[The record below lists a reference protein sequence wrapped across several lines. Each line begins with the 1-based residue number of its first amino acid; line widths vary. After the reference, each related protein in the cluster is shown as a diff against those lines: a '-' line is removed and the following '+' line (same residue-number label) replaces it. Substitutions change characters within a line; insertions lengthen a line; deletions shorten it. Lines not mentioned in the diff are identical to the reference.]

1 VGYWYECE
9 WDPPADQYAVWDGM
23 VYRCHEQMAG
33 PFATEEEAQAVAE
46 QFCARERAQNP
57 TLWRR
62 RFRVRDIRDRFPGRE
77 LLQEGAE
84 DLAAWLPPEQRQPPS
99 A

>member
-1 VGYWYECE
+1 
-9 WDPPADQYAVWDGM
+9 
-23 VYRCHEQMAG
+23 MAG

-46 QFCARERAQNP
+46 QFRARERAQNP

-62 RFRVRDIRDRFPGRE
+62 RFRVRDIRDRFSGRKS
-77 LLQEGAE
+77 LQYRGE
-84 DLAAWLPPEQRQPPS
+84 DLVDWLPPEQRQPPS